1 MQKVLILMA
10 QHPLFH
16 CGDLLP
22 SIYNLPDSGDDL
34 DDSDSDLEGHIFS
47 IFCRYIFCR
56 YRDIEE
62 IF

>member
-34 DDSDSDLEGHIFS
+34 DDSDSDLEVHIFS
-47 IFCRYIFCR
+47 IFCRYIFL
-56 YRDIEE
+56 
-62 IF
+62 